1 MQPPENRRYSL
12 RLRERVAWYDTIKSN
27 MWHDF
32 PAGSV
37 ISDPAV
43 IELLEARGAPSERIY
58 EGDFLR

>member
-1 MQPPENRRYSL
+1 MTDTRKYSL
-12 RLRERVAWYDTIKSN
+12 RLRERFAFYDTVKSQ

-43 IELLEARGAPSERIY
+43 IELLEARGASSERIF
-58 EGDFLR
+58 EGEYLR

>member
-1 MQPPENRRYSL
+1 MQTPDMRKYSL
-12 RLRERVAWYDTIKSN
+12 RLRERFAWYDTVGSQ

-43 IELLEARGAPSERIY
+43 IELLEARGASSERIY
-58 EGDFLR
+58 EGEYLR